1 MVTIET
7 TPEFERRAKPLF
19 KKYKSFKSD
28 FAILLKS
35 LEDNPYSGA
44 DLGNGLHKVRMSIS
58 SKGKGKAGGARVI
71 TYTID
76 KRLDDI
82 KVKLLTIYDKSE
94 VDNVSDTYIDWILG
108 EIDT

>member
-35 LEDNPYSGA
+35 LEDNPY
-44 DLGNGLHKVRMSIS
+44 RF
-58 SKGKGKAGGARVI
+58 R
-71 TYTID
+71 
-76 KRLDDI
+76 
-82 KVKLLTIYDKSE
+82 
-94 VDNVSDTYIDWILG
+94 
-108 EIDT
+108 